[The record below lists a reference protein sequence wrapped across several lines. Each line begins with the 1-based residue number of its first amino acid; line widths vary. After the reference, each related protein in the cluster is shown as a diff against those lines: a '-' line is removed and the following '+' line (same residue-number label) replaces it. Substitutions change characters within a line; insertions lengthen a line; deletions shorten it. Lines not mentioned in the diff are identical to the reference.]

1 MPKLTVVKKFRKFL
15 LNNRITPK
23 WVIFLLDLVLCI
35 IGFAYANY
43 QLTNLKIIFID
54 YTALTEGFI
63 TVLFSCSLFFFIFK
77 TYEGIIRF
85 SEIHEVI
92 RAIAAVFCSFFL

>member
-1 MPKLTVVKKFRKFL
+1 M
-15 LNNRITPK
+15 
-23 WVIFLLDLVLCI
+23 LCMVA
-35 IGFAYANY
+35 FAYANY

-54 YTALTEGFI
+54 NKTLAEGFI
-63 TVLFSCSLFFFIFK
+63 TVVLSSSLFSFIFK

-92 RAIAAVFCSFFL
+92 RAIFAVFFSFLFHACS